1 MAASKGRRPQGAGLT
16 GADWWGA
23 FDLTWPRGPYRILSE
38 PDGQWAGALQAIPRR
53 RVPFPFDSR
62 PGDPWIWERNEVPG
76 PVSRIYG
83 VTSRPVASAGETVEV
98 YRLGWP
104 PGGIFV
110 PEKGATP
117 APPYAPIPR
126 AAEILLDAQQAATA
140 DPTGLLAF
148 VNRWGVLGVGIP
160 GAPTFGAD
168 GVKRTGEGL
177 RELSRWIATL
187 HALQQGRQT
196 TNTWADLV
204 AALDEH
210 LQSVR
215 VSAALGR
222 GGLVPRLPVPR
233 LLDTLYLELWGLAT
247 GGKRLRRCKRCERFF
262 LRTRD
267 DRIFCSGRCARL
279 WHVRAWKRQQRRAQR
294 RRRSQG
300 G

>member
-1 MAASKGRRPQGAGLT
+1 VAASKGRRPQGGALT
-16 GADWWGA
+16 GEDWWDA

-38 PDGQWAGALQAIPRR
+38 PDRHWAKALQAIPTQ
-53 RVPFPFDSR
+53 RVPFLFDSK
-62 PGDPWIWERNEVPG
+62 PAAPWVWERNEVPG
-76 PVSRIYG
+76 PVSNIYG
-83 VTSRPVASAGETVEV
+83 AASRRTASAGETVEV

-110 PEKGATP
+110 PDDGA
-117 APPYAPIPR
+117 AQALLYAPIPL

-140 DPTGLLAF
+140 DPAGLLAF

-160 GAPTFGAD
+160 GAPAFGAD
-168 GVKRTGEGL
+168 GVGQTGEAL
-177 RELSRWIATL
+177 RELSRWMATL
-187 HALQQGRQT
+187 HALQQGRET

-204 AALDEH
+204 AALNEH

-215 VSAALGR
+215 VSAALGSR
-222 GGLVPRLPVPR
+222 GLVPRLPVQR
-233 LLDTLYLELWGLAT
+233 LLDALYLELWGLST

-279 WHVRAWKRQQRRAQR
+279 WHVRAWKRQYRRAQM

>member
-1 MAASKGRRPQGAGLT
+1 VSNIYGAASRR
-16 GADWWGA
+16 
-23 FDLTWPRGPYRILSE
+23 
-38 PDGQWAGALQAIPRR
+38 
-53 RVPFPFDSR
+53 
-62 PGDPWIWERNEVPG
+62 
-76 PVSRIYG
+76 
-83 VTSRPVASAGETVEV
+83 VASAGETVEV
-98 YRLGWP
+98 YRLSWP

-110 PEKGATP
+110 PDEGATQT
-117 APPYAPIPR
+117 PPYAPIPR
-126 AAEILLDAQQAATA
+126 AAEILLDAQQAAPT
-140 DPTGLLAF
+140 DPAGLLAF

-168 GVKRTGEGL
+168 GVDHTGHAL
-177 RELSRWIATL
+177 REFSRWMATL
-187 HALQQGRQT
+187 HALQQGRKT
-196 TNTWADLV
+196 TYTWTDLV

-215 VSAALGR
+215 VSAALGPR
-222 GGLVPRLPVPR
+222 GLVPRLPVPR
-233 LLDTLYLELWGLAT
+233 LLDALYLELWGLAT

-279 WHVRAWKRQQRRAQR
+279 WHVRAWKRQQRRAQT